1 MEKVELSPLA
11 YQNLLDAERG
21 LTGIVAHL
29 DNAEKC
35 GIECQNYRASLR
47 AQLAE
52 IQNMKAYFA
61 PKSQQ

>member
-1 MEKVELSPLA
+1 MRLSNESF
-11 YQNLLDAERG
+11 QSLLDAERG
-21 LTGIVAHL
+21 LTGIVAEL

-52 IQNMKAYFA
+52 IANLKAYFA
-61 PKSQQ
+61 PQ